1 MSADGTAHNPRNDP
15 LQFDVAES
23 SATAG
28 AATASSTSST
38 SCKSCAKPIVGVYYQ
53 VNRFIICSACRNA
66 YYNPNGSS
74 ARRVLRA
81 AAFGTIAAIGGSL
94 LYFAVAAITGRE
106 FGLVAIVVGYMVG
119 IAVRKGSRG
128 RGGWPYQSLAIALT
142 YLAIVTS
149 YVPLIAKEFQKNS
162 TRSALRAHSAPV
174 PMADTITISARGPEI
189 GREIDSASAAHR
201 SADSS
206 FTVFQAG
213 TPSAAA
219 TRSRE
224 RGKHIGPGTFLLGIG
239 ALLLL
244 AAAIPILAGFSNII
258 GLVIIGFAVYEA
270 WKLNRRLTIT
280 GPFRLAVSQ
289 QTGTIG

>member
-1 MSADGTAHNPRNDP
+1 MSADGNAQNPGNDP

-23 SATAG
+23 SAPSG
-28 AATASSTSST
+28 PAATIGT
-38 SCKSCAKPIVGVYYQ
+38 SCKSCSKPIVDAYYQ

-66 YYNPNGSS
+66 YYNPTGSS

-81 AAFGTIAAIGGSL
+81 TAFGIVAAIGGSL

-128 RGGWPYQSLAIALT
+128 RGGWPYQTLAIGLT

-162 TRSALRAHSAPV
+162 TRSALRAHSAPT
-174 PMADTITISARGPEI
+174 PMADTITISARGPEV

-201 SADSS
+201 NADSGFAVS
-206 FTVFQAG
+206 QAG
-213 TPSAAA
+213 TPSGTMSPFPAR
-219 TRSRE
+219 T
-224 RGKHIGPGTFLLGIG
+224 KHLGPGTFLLGIG

-244 AAAIPILAGFSNII
+244 AAVIPILAGFSNLI

-280 GPFRLAVSQ
+280 GPFRLAGSPR
-289 QTGTIG
+289 TGTIG